1 MAIEKSKAQ
10 EYRDERKTRIAEA
23 AKKNAKNMQ
32 KKNATKKLAKRIV
45 SIVLVAAIALGAVG
59 VALNYYGVWDRT
71 IKAGSLGEAGKFTL
85 AEYEY
90 YYYSAYNNLMSQ
102 FSQTYDTKGYDT
114 TKPPHE
120 QTTMTEDEAGNP
132 ISWVAYLRIRALD
145 MLQAQKVVY
154 NEAVK
159 AGKAT
164 LTEEEQKQ
172 INETIEAYR
181 QQAESE
187 QYKMTLDAYLRMQFG
202 EYMNEK
208 FFRTIMERQL
218 IVNNFYNHKLEE
230 IQDSYTAEKL
240 AEIYNKDKNA
250 YDMVDFR
257 IYSFAEEKLTI
268 KQGESAEAF
277 SNRQKESDAKTKKD
291 AEDFLASITDEAS
304 FIAAADKAEAAK
316 KAAEE
321 AKKEENKEENKEEVK
336 TETEEEKYNADKDT
350 LKKSILKADAVNI
363 SNDCA
368 EWLFNADT
376 KVGDKKLFESKD
388 GSSYHIVYMIA
399 KPHQVD
405 TVNVRHILFTTTDS
419 MTGATLS
426 DAEVAKKK
434 SDAEAALKKWQ
445 EGDKTAASFGALA
458 TQLTEDPGSKETGG
472 LYEDVYPGM
481 MVDEFNDWIF
491 AEGRKAGDTGIVK
504 TDFGYHVM
512 YFESTGGKYYESAIK
527 STAAQTDTEAALEAI
542 IASEAYKIDPNDSAL
557 KYAEKQMN
565 NHIADMMAQQ
575 AANQQQYSYY

>member
-10 EYRDERKTRIAEA
+10 EYRDERKMRIAEA

-71 IKAGSLGEAGKFTL
+71 VKAGSLGEAGKFTL

-90 YYYSAYNNLMSQ
+90 YYYSAYSNLMSS
-102 FSQTYDTKGYDT
+102 FSQSYDTQGYDT
-114 TKPPHE
+114 SKPPHE
-120 QTTMTEDEAGNP
+120 QTTMTEDEEGNP

-164 LTEEEQKQ
+164 LTEEEKKQ
-172 INETIEAYR
+172 IDETIEAYR

-187 QYKMTLDAYLRMQFG
+187 QYKMTLNAYLRMQFG

-218 IVNNFYNHKLEE
+218 VVNNYYTYKLEE
-230 IQDSYTAEKL
+230 IQNSYTAEKL
-240 AEIYNKDKNA
+240 EEIYNKDKNA

-257 IYSFAEEKLTI
+257 IYGFAEEQLTI

-277 SNRQKESDAKTKKD
+277 SNRQKESNEKTKKD
-291 AEDFLASITDEAS
+291 AEDFLASVTDEAS

-316 KAAEE
+316 KAEEE
-321 AKKEENKEENKEEVK
+321 AKKEESD
-336 TETEEEKYNADKDT
+336 TDTQTQAEEEKFDADKDT
-350 LKKSILKADAVNI
+350 LERSILKSNATSI

-388 GSSYHIVYMIA
+388 GSTYYIVYMIA
-399 KPHQVD
+399 KPHQVN
-405 TVNVRHILFTTTDS
+405 TVNVRHILFATTDS
-419 MTGATLS
+419 MTGAALS
-426 DAEVAKKK
+426 AEEIAKKK

-445 EGDKTAASFGALA
+445 EGDKTAESFGTLA
-458 TQLTEDPGSKETGG
+458 TQLTEDTGSQATGG

-491 AEGRKAGDTGIVK
+491 AEGRKAGDTGIVE

-527 STAAQTDTEAALEAI
+527 SSAAQTDTEAALEAI
-542 IASEAYKIDPNDSAL
+542 IDSEAYKIDTNDSAL